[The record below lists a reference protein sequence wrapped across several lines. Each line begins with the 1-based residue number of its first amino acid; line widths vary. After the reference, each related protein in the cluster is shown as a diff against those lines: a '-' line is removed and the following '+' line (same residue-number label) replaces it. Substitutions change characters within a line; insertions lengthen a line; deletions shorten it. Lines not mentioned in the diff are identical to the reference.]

1 MAKKAAR
8 EKPVTSVTGNSG
20 FTLLELLV
28 VLGILVLITGAWPLA
43 TDRLF
48 PTQQLRNESH
58 RLLSTIRTVR
68 TLARASGEI
77 QFLEIL
83 PSTVEYRGAGEVHQL
98 PKDMRLKIRG
108 TDLTHE
114 ARLEFYPDGSSNGGT
129 LDLALANR
137 TQIIAVSGLTGHAE
151 VLP

>member
-1 MAKKAAR
+1 MAKKTAR
-8 EKPVTSVTGNSG
+8 EKPVTSATGNSG

-43 TDRLF
+43 AGRLF

-58 RLLSTIRTVR
+58 RLLSTIRMVR
-68 TLARASGEI
+68 TLARASGDI
-77 QFLEIL
+77 QSIEIL
-83 PSTVEYRGAGEVHQL
+83 PSAIEYSSAEGSHQL
-98 PKDMRLKIRG
+98 PKKMRITVRG
-108 TDLTHE
+108 ADLSHVT
-114 ARLEFYPDGSSNGGT
+114 RLEFYADGSSNGGT

-137 TQIIAVSGLTGHAE
+137 SQSIAVSGLTGHAE